1 MWSAEEDD
9 ILYRCMQY
17 LKAHP
22 TVGITMTVCHMDFQK
37 GKLYL
42 DLWTDADHAGDAA
55 DAKSCS
61 GWCLLLR
68 GERSRAALDAVA
80 KKQTFTAKST
90 PDAEITSVADGV
102 VRSSAVAYIIFS
114 QIWGR
119 RLSERVHCD
128 NTAGVSAVKAGM
140 SKKLSYMRRT
150 QRVSI
155 GSTSD
160 YIYGDN
166 GAIIQEATADQ
177 PADVFTEPLAVVLFW
192 KCLRFFGIG

>member
-1 MWSAEEDD
+1 M
-9 ILYRCMQY
+9 
-17 LKAHP
+17 
-22 TVGITMTVCHMDFQK
+22 
-37 GKLYL
+37 
-42 DLWTDADHAGDAA
+42 
-55 DAKSCS
+55 
-61 GWCLLLR
+61 LR

-90 PDAEITSVADGV
+90 PNPEITAVADGV

-119 RLSERVHCD
+119 KLSERIHCD

-155 GSTSD
+155 GFLAD
-160 YIYGDN
+160 YIYGED
-166 GAIIQEATADQ
+166 GAVLQEATVDQ
-177 PADVFTEPLAVVLFW
+177 VADVFTKPLAVIGFW
-192 KCLRFFGIG
+192 KCLRFFGVG